1 MTKTGATD
9 CPKLPVFE
17 MDIVMAE
24 HFRGELPRLLRILA
38 SPAGFLPL
46 GPALTLAI
54 RRFARRKPAVFDR
67 LGDYGKCSFL
77 IQPSDLDIGFLMVPD
92 GVRAEV
98 KCLRRRASQPA
109 DVTVRGPL
117 LVLLGLLDGTFDG
130 DALFFNR
137 AISVSGR
144 TDALVALRNAIEDAE
159 LTPADFVG
167 ATGSLGR
174 LVDRSVI
181 GGLGLAR
188 RFAGSPIPGE
198 PS

>member
-1 MTKTGATD
+1 
-9 CPKLPVFE
+9 
-17 MDIVMAE
+17 MAE

-38 SPAGFLPL
+38 APAGFLPL
-46 GPALTLAI
+46 GPALTLAV

-77 IQPSDLDIGFLMVPD
+77 IEPSDLDVSFLMVPD
-92 GVRAEV
+92 GPRAEV

-137 AISVSGR
+137 AIAVSGR
-144 TDALVALRNAIEDAE
+144 TDALVALRNAIEGAE

-167 ATGSLGR
+167 ATGGLGT
-174 LVDRSVI
+174 LVARSVI

-188 RFAGSPIPGE
+188 RFTGSPIPGE

>member
-1 MTKTGATD
+1 MGIA
-9 CPKLPVFE
+9 
-17 MDIVMAE
+17 MAE

-38 SPAGFLPL
+38 APAGFLPL
-46 GPALTLAI
+46 GPALTLAV
-54 RRFARRKPAVFDR
+54 RRFARRKSAVFDR
-67 LGDYGKCSFL
+67 LGEYGKCSFL
-77 IQPSDLDIGFLMVPD
+77 IEPSDLDVSFLMVPD
-92 GVRAEV
+92 GTRAEV
-98 KCLRRRASQPA
+98 KCMRRRANQPA

-188 RFAGSPIPGE
+188 RFTGSPIPGE